1 MFVYEIQMNKYH
13 VSFLQYHINFI
24 TKYFRSLQDE
34 GKTFIKKHFQSVS
47 TRHEFK
53 IVEKDIRECRV
64 NLIIHCKTTHY
75 KPNIMKALKGGS
87 ARFLYKAFPKT
98 KINYKVSLW
107 EQEYF
112 IATEDT
118 QLDKMVQ
125 RYRDVNK
132 PIQN

>member
-1 MFVYEIQMNKYH
+1 MNKYH
-13 VSFLQYHINFI
+13 VSFLQYHITFF
-24 TKYFRSLQDE
+24 TQHFRSLQDE
-34 GKTFIKKHFQSVS
+34 EKTFIKKYFQSVS

-53 IVEKDIRECRV
+53 ILEMDIRECRV

-75 KPNIMKALKGGS
+75 IPNIMKALKGGS
-87 ARFLYKAFPKT
+87 ARFLYKAFPET
-98 KINYKVSLW
+98 KLNYKGSLW
-107 EQEYF
+107 EQKYF